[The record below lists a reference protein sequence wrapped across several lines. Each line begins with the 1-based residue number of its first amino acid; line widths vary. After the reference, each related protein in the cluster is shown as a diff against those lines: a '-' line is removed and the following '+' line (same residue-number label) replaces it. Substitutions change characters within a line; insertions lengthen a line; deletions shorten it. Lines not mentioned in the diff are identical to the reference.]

1 MNKMKYIFSTLTL
14 FSVTLAMSPQNSE
27 PAPPFTVNLLTKVRD
42 MSIISPGG
50 TIPISYANATE
61 HKIYET
67 NVIWNVIGS
76 VIFEE
81 EQVPQWYL
89 IENEQWSANV
99 SHTQF
104 HLACK
109 LPLTKRSQ

>member
-1 MNKMKYIFSTLTL
+1 
-14 FSVTLAMSPQNSE
+14 
-27 PAPPFTVNLLTKVRD
+27 
-42 MSIISPGG
+42 
-50 TIPISYANATE
+50 
-61 HKIYET
+61 
-67 NVIWNVIGS
+67 VIWNVIGS